1 MGERERKLDVELAV
15 ELVVE
20 LAVTITKK
28 PASGESRA
36 EPKVLVVFNSSV
48 PVSTPLSRYS
58 SAHKSVIL
66 VANVS

>member
-1 MGERERKLDVELAV
+1 MTKNGLGVDRRTAIKAN
-15 ELVVE
+15 
-20 LAVTITKK
+20 AVTTKDT
-28 PASGESRA
+28 ADTT